1 MSDAR
6 TIHSMALS
14 FAFLSLLAAFCLYL
28 LRIYYQ
34 KGLNKYPGPFVANF
48 TDIWKVW
55 YASGAADKQYYVDIH
70 ARYGDIVRVG
80 PNELSFADPAAI
92 DDITL
97 PFEADGRRDSL
108 RKV

>member
-1 MSDAR
+1 MGV
-6 TIHSMALS
+6 S
-14 FAFLSLLAAFCLYL
+14 FALFSLLAASFLYL

-34 KGLNKYPGPFVANF
+34 KGLNKYPGPFAANF
-48 TDIWKVW
+48 TDGWKVW

-70 ARYGDIVRVG
+70 AKYGDIVRVG

-97 PFEADGRRDSL
+97 PFEAGGRRDSL
-108 RKV
+108 HKV